1 MSGECERDTG
11 MSIECEREEKSW
23 FISGPARPGSGESL
37 PVKGE
42 DGERRAPS
50 AESVRG
56 GGGGESEER
65 GQRGSEREREQFLE
79 REREGERERWWGG
92 GGRFITGTP
101 SQTCPKRLNGQ
112 FII

>member
-1 MSGECERDTG
+1 VSGECERDTG
-11 MSIECEREEKSW
+11 VSTECEREEESW

-56 GGGGESEER
+56 GGGGR
-65 GQRGSEREREQFLE
+65 G
-79 REREGERERWWGG
+79 
-92 GGRFITGTP
+92 
-101 SQTCPKRLNGQ
+101 
-112 FII
+112 